1 MLIGIATAGTSKE
14 NLGVFQGN
22 LLRGIDNCLSAA
34 QSLKGDAI
42 TAYLFFKSSGQL
54 FL

>member
-22 LLRGIDNCLSAA
+22 LLKGIDNCLSAA
-34 QSLKGDAI
+34 QS
-42 TAYLFFKSSGQL
+42 SVQL
-54 FL
+54 NKCETDPYFLQNF